1 MSSASRVVL
10 LSVRSPH
17 LERILEGSKTVEFR
31 RRPWN
36 VPIGSV
42 VLLYGSRER
51 RAIVGSF
58 VVAETKTGS
67 VSQMWRTYGA
77 RSGLKRSEFFD
88 YVEGAPSAT
97 AISVTDVRMLPEPL
111 SLEELRRRRPEFH
124 VPQSYRFMDE
134 VELGAVLNGE
144 RRHLLGPRPA
154 SRK

>member
-1 MSSASRVVL
+1 MSTGRRVVL

-58 VVAETKTGS
+58 VVADTKTGS
-67 VSQMWRTYGA
+67 VGQMWRTYGA
-77 RSGLKRSEFFD
+77 RSGLKRREFLE

-97 AISVTDVRMLPEPL
+97 AITVSDVRVLPEPL
-111 SLEELRRRRPEFH
+111 TLAELRRRRPDFH

-134 VELGAVLNGE
+134 AELGVVLNGE
-144 RRHLLGPRPA
+144 RKHLSAPL
-154 SRK
+154 SRT